1 MKTLPLSLILAG
13 GLFSI
18 LHLTL
23 LSQLQQPNLF
33 YLHFLA
39 LAGLINLIGQKK
51 EFISLGSQLFSSC
64 LGLSLLALILL
75 RSQMPLGYNP
85 HLSLLGRFFSLV
97 CLTSGIKQ
105 LNFYRAEFLVAI
117 YLFLYPL
124 FSRLLLTL
132 NLPYLTAKASVFLL
146 NIFQLSASQQ
156 DTLVILPTG
165 RVEVY
170 GGCSGIE
177 LLILLLFVGVLFL
190 LNFPTRLSQAC
201 LEIIF

>member
-1 MKTLPLSLILAG
+1 LSKALFKVLPP
-13 GLFSI
+13 
-18 LHLTL
+18 LTYFCKR
-23 LSQLQQPNLF
+23 S
-33 YLHFLA
+33 
-39 LAGLINLIGQKK
+39 NLIGQKK
-51 EFISLGSQLFSSC
+51 EFIPLESQLFSSC

-85 HLSLLGRFFSLV
+85 HLSLLGGFFALV
-97 CLTSGIKQ
+97 CLASGIKQ

-146 NIFQLSASQQ
+146 NIFQLSAQQQ
-156 DTLVILPTG
+156 DTLVLLPTG

-177 LLILLLFVGVLFL
+177 LFILLLFVGMLFSSI
-190 LNFPTRLSQAC
+190 FPPISPK
-201 LEIIF
+201 E